1 MEFKKLREYLGD
13 VAQVF
18 EVKEYRLMGGKA
30 EGVRAIDISNGAG
43 LELTLLP
50 DRGMDFYR
58 LKYKGQTLNFFTP
71 TGIAAP
77 AYFAE
82 EAGGMGQMFFGGMML
97 TCGLRNIGLPCRENG
112 AYYGPHGNITAVP
125 AEHVNIHYFEEN
137 GAPAVSISAIMR
149 DNGYGTQLLLKRTV
163 TIRYGANEID
173 LQDRVLNNGFEESP
187 LMVLYHFNM
196 GYPLLC
202 EQSQLIL
209 PTRKVTPR
217 TQHAADHADKYL
229 EITPPAAGYE
239 EMCYYHDLETDEN
252 GWATAGI
259 YNPQEKLGLKI
270 LFDKSTLDHFVQWK
284 MLAKG
289 TFVAGLEPCNATI
302 NGMADAREN
311 GSLKTIAP
319 GEEKQYRLKV
329 LVFEE

>member
-13 VAQVF
+13 IAQVF

-137 GAPAVSISAIMR
+137 
-149 DNGYGTQLLLKRTV
+149 
-163 TIRYGANEID
+163 
-173 LQDRVLNNGFEESP
+173 
-187 LMVLYHFNM
+187 YH
-196 GYPLLC
+196 
-202 EQSQLIL
+202 
-209 PTRKVTPR
+209 
-217 TQHAADHADKYL
+217 
-229 EITPPAAGYE
+229 AG
-239 EMCYYHDLETDEN
+239 
-252 GWATAGI
+252 
-259 YNPQEKLGLKI
+259 
-270 LFDKSTLDHFVQWK
+270 
-284 MLAKG
+284 
-289 TFVAGLEPCNATI
+289 
-302 NGMADAREN
+302 
-311 GSLKTIAP
+311 
-319 GEEKQYRLKV
+319 
-329 LVFEE
+329 